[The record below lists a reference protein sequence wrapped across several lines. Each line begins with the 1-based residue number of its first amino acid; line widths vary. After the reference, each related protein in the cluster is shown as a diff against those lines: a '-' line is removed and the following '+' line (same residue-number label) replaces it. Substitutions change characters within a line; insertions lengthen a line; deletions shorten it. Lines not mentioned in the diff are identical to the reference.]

1 MSLEYRIQF
10 ELPPDF
16 REIPV
21 GADDFE
27 LADDLRGRIGED
39 RVEDTDPVLLKQ
51 LLATYRQ
58 TSRQLAAT
66 GAYYAASCF
75 GLIDDSRPSA
85 ASLLI
90 AHQEVDCSDPEVAVA
105 GIIEIRRRGSDR
117 RQLQR
122 YELPC
127 GPAAVEIELDAPLL
141 IPAAV
146 SPSGADEPIP
156 VATLQAWIPVP
167 READPTGRS
176 LTVVTFSTP
185 SVQDWETYCPV
196 VVELLR
202 TVTFEPRGV
211 TLRR

>member
-1 MSLEYRIQF
+1 MSPEYRIRF

-21 GADDFE
+21 GADLAE
-27 LADDLRGRIGED
+27 LTDDLRGRIGED

-51 LLATYRQ
+51 LLIGYRR
-58 TSRQLAAT
+58 TSWQLAET

-75 GLIDDSRPSA
+75 GLIDEGRPSA

-90 AHQEVDCSDPEVAVA
+90 SHQEVDCSDPETAVA

-127 GPAAVEIELDAPLL
+127 GPAAVEIELDEPLMV
-141 IPAAV
+141 PAAV
-146 SPSGADEPIP
+146 SPTGADVPIP

-167 READPTGRS
+167 AEADPTRRS

-202 TVTFEPRGV
+202 TVSFDAAA
-211 TLRR
+211 

>member
-1 MSLEYRIQF
+1 MSPEYRISF

-21 GADDFE
+21 GADMVE
-27 LADDLRGRIGED
+27 LTDDLRGRIGED
-39 RVEDTDPVLLKQ
+39 RVEDTDPVVLKQ
-51 LLATYRQ
+51 LLASYAR
-58 TSRQLAAT
+58 TSWQLAET
-66 GAYYAASCF
+66 GAYYAANCF
-75 GLIDDSRPSA
+75 GLIDEGRPSA

-90 AHQEVDCSDPEVAVA
+90 SHQEVDCADPEIAVA

-127 GPAAVEIELDAPLL
+127 GPAAVEIELDTPLL

-146 SPSGADEPIP
+146 SVTGADEPIP

-167 READPTGRS
+167 READPKARS

>member
-1 MSLEYRIQF
+1 MSLDYRISF

-16 REIPV
+16 RELPV
-21 GADDFE
+21 GADAFE
-27 LADDLRGRIGED
+27 LADDLRERIGED

-58 TSRQLAAT
+58 TSSQLAET
-66 GAYYAASCF
+66 GAYYAANCF
-75 GLIDDSRPSA
+75 GLIDEGRPSA

-90 AHQEVDCSDPEVAVA
+90 SHQEVDCSDPETAVA

-117 RQLQR
+117 RHLQR

-127 GPAAVEIELDAPLL
+127 GPAAVEIELDEPLM

-146 SPSGADEPIP
+146 SSTGADVPVP

-167 READPTGRS
+167 READPAGRS

-185 SVQDWETYCPV
+185 SVRDWETYCPV

-202 TVTFEPRGV
+202 TVSFEPAA
-211 TLRR
+211 